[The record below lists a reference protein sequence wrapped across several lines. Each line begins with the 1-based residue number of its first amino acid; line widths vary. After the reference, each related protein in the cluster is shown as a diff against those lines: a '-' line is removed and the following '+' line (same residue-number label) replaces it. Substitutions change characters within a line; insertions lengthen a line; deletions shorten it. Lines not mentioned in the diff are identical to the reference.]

1 MRPAMKSASS
11 KPVTAL
17 LRAWSSGDVA
27 ARDELLP
34 LIYQELRRRAAAQ
47 LRHERRGHTLQPT
60 ALVHEAYLRLVDQ
73 DVAWKSR
80 AHFFSLAS
88 EMMRRVLVDHAR
100 GRKADKRAGGT
111 RVELDEAVAISEE
124 RDVDLVR
131 LDQALVE
138 LSALDPRH
146 GRIVELRF
154 FGGLTLEE
162 TAEVLDISPAT
173 VKREWNLARTWL
185 YGRLKRR
192 S

>member
-1 MRPAMKSASS
+1 VVKLAAS
-11 KPVTAL
+11 KPVTEL
-17 LRAWSSGDVA
+17 LRAWSRGDA
-27 ARDELLP
+27 AAQDELLP

-47 LRHERRGHTLQPT
+47 LRRERRGHTLQPT

-111 RVELDEAVAISEE
+111 RVELDEALAISEE
-124 RDVDLVR
+124 RDVDLVL
-131 LDQALVE
+131 LDQALAE
-138 LSALDPRH
+138 LSDLDPRH

-162 TAEVLDISPAT
+162 TASVLGISPAT
-173 VKREWNLARTWL
+173 VKREWTLARAWL
-185 YGRLKRR
+185 YGRLKRGP
-192 S
+192 